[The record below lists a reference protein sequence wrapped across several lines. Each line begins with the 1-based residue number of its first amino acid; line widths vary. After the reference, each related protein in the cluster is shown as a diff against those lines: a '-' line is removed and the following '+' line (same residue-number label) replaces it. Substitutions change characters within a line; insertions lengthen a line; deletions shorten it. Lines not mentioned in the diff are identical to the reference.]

1 MLQNGNEEAF
11 LLHHHHHNTSLV
23 YLSIVI
29 AILSSYIALDLTNA
43 LAMAKGRARLI
54 WLSGGSLAMGIGIWS
69 MHFVGMLAFSLPN
82 ITIAYDV
89 PLLILS
95 IVVAIGA
102 SAITLI
108 IVSRQEISIK
118 TYVLG
123 SLTMGAAIAGMH
135 YIGIASMRI
144 AATIVWDL
152 SYVWASLVIAVVA
165 SFVALLIAFKLRN
178 DTSKKGLIFRIAGA
192 AVMGFAISGMHY
204 TAMGGM
210 QFIPTA
216 KEMIEDDQL
225 LATTGLAVAVII
237 GTVVILFI
245 AFVGSM
251 LDRALS
257 RRIAISEILED
268 NVKSRDE
275 FLSIVSHELKTPLTT
290 MKLQLELVTR
300 ALNASQSL
308 ENQEKSKIQA
318 MVLKT
323 DKSIVRINRLFE
335 DMLDISKIAT
345 RKLDLQIENFNLDEV
360 MKEVLERLSPLL
372 GQVEVLKIEEIN
384 VEWDKFRI
392 EQLLTNLLTNASKYG
407 EGKGIKVSLT
417 KSDHTASIMIKDF
430 GRGIALE
437 DQEKIFQ
444 RFERIS
450 ITDNIKGLGIGLFI
464 AKEIVQMHKGTIVV
478 KSELNKGSEFIVT
491 IPIIQS

>member
-1 MLQNGNEEAF
+1 

>member
-1 MLQNGNEEAF
+1 M
-11 LLHHHHHNTSLV
+11 LHHHHHNTSLV